1 MILTRGNKLA
11 VRPKARAATIGSVRR
26 LLALT
31 TALMFLELVF
41 FTVLSPLLPELKHEL
56 ALSTSQAGV
65 LVAMYAVGCAVGAI
79 PALLVVVRLGVRSTA
94 LLSLATFAAMSVV
107 FGLAHGYEALLAAR
121 FVQGLAGATC
131 WTAAMLWLLEVAPL
145 DRRGELL
152 GIAFGV
158 SEAGAI
164 AGPAAGGVAAAA
176 GRGATFAAIAALCAL
191 LALITARFSGPP
203 PPREKRLG
211 LGPALASRPIRK
223 VMWITLLPAIVLA
236 AISVL
241 APLQQHALGAGS
253 GEIAA
258 TFGVAAILGI
268 AIRPFYGRWSDRQ
281 GPARPVRL
289 GLLACAPVVLALPWV
304 HARLGAAALV
314 VVALILIGVL
324 WAPVMVMLSDEC
336 TAEGIGQLV
345 VVALMDLTWPPGNIV
360 GSAGGGAI
368 AQAAGQRVAYA
379 AMALAL
385 LAGWAALARRPDARA
400 AAQAPAGEGGA
411 VAEQAVADRLYLPRT

>member
-1 MILTRGNKLA
+1 M
-11 VRPKARAATIGSVRR
+11 RR

-41 FTVLSPLLPELKHEL
+41 FTVLAPLLPGLKHEL
-56 ALSTSQAGV
+56 GLSTSQAGV

-79 PALLVVVRLGVRSTA
+79 PALMIVVRLGVRTTA
-94 LLSLATFAAMSVV
+94 LVSLATFAAMSVV
-107 FGLAHGYEALLAAR
+107 FGLAHGYDALLAAR

-176 GRGATFAAIAALCAL
+176 GRASTFVAIAVLCGL
-191 LALITARFSGPP
+191 LALVTTRFRGPP
-203 PPREKRLG
+203 APAEKRLG
-211 LGPALASRPIRK
+211 LRPALSSAPIRK

-241 APLQQHALGAGS
+241 APLQQHDLGAGA

-258 TFGVAAILGI
+258 TFAVAAILGI
-268 AIRPFYGRWSDRQ
+268 LIRPFYGRWSDRR
-281 GPARPVRL
+281 GPRRPVRL
-289 GLLACAPVVLALPWV
+289 GLLACAPAALFVPWM
-304 HARLGAAALV
+304 HTRLGAAALV
-314 VVALILIGVL
+314 VVVLILIGVL
-324 WAPVMVMLSDEC
+324 WAPVMVMLSDAC
-336 TAEGIGQLV
+336 SAEGIGQLV

-379 AMALAL
+379 AMAAAL
-385 LAGWAALARRPDARA
+385 LAGFFALSRARA
-400 AAQAPAGEGGA
+400 PVPIADSPAEPA
-411 VAEQAVADRLYLPRT
+411 VAADGLYLPRT